1 MRLGLADLAQPLV
14 PHLAGVRRVA
24 CGRGSDELLARLGR
38 GGELPPAPRRLTAT
52 W

>member
-1 MRLGLADLAQPLV
+1 MGWSRYTDQLEEPEQGAKEDEA
-14 PHLAGVRRVA
+14 
-24 CGRGSDELLARLGR
+24 DELIEGSPVMKRLGR